1 MNRIIQRAN
10 DAMSEAEALLRDLIA
25 EAAQDG
31 NYALVTTISRAAQ
44 QVVEARADLPTG
56 ITTNAEA
63 DVSSARKIVTGPRS
77 GRTKNRG
84 QHGRAAYPRFE
95 RRNGVLHK
103 IGWSKKRR
111 KEYVH
116 KIQRAAFDD
125 TVSAIEDLAK
135 QKGGILSPEDIYSR
149 ASEINGDDVPQY
161 QVYIVLAF
169 LRNENLVDKVGREGY
184 RVYTPADLQLSAN
197 LAWEGVKEAA

>member
-1 MNRIIQRAN
+1 M
-10 DAMSEAEALLRDLIA
+10 
-25 EAAQDG
+25 
-31 NYALVTTISRAAQ
+31 
-44 QVVEARADLPTG
+44 
-56 ITTNAEA
+56 
-63 DVSSARKIVTGPRS
+63 
-77 GRTKNRG
+77 
-84 QHGRAAYPRFE
+84 
-95 RRNGVLHK
+95 LHK